1 MFGAVQNAGM
11 HRLPVTGGRP
21 PAVRPF
27 LTAVLVVL
35 LVAACGGVAPTETP
49 VVVVTQTAVPTASPT
64 PTPSPT
70 PEPTPSPT
78 PTPTPAPPVVGA
90 LDGLPVA
97 PAKATRLPLAVLIDD
112 ARRARPQSGFNA
124 ASVVYQAPAD
134 GFETRYMMVFQS
146 LDAKDIGPVR
156 SGRMYFVH
164 WAEEVHAAIAHYGGD
179 WKTHQYLDRYNG
191 RWFTDVNALGR
202 GAKAFHRIKS
212 RRAPHNG
219 YTNTRALW
227 AQVKRLKGPAKMDAT
242 LARRTFIDPL
252 PAADRPATQTIRIP
266 YSTNVISYRYD
277 RKSGMYR
284 RSVDGA
290 AQIDP
295 ADGKRVTTRNV
306 VVLFMPYRV
315 DSTIEPGHA
324 RPVVGSVG
332 SGKAWVYREGSI
344 VQGRWEKPT
353 DTSLTRL
360 VDKNG
365 KEIPLVRG
373 RTFFQ
378 IVPKGT
384 KVTHKSS

>member
-1 MFGAVQNAGM
+1 M

-21 PAVRPF
+21 PAARSL
-27 LTAVLVVL
+27 LTGVLTL
-35 LVAACGGVAPTETP
+35 ILVAACGGVAPTASPVAVVAET
-49 VVVVTQTAVPTASPT
+49 AAPTPTSTPSPSPQPT
-64 PTPSPT
+64 PTPT
-70 PEPTPSPT
+70 AT
-78 PTPTPAPPVVGA
+78 PTPTPAPPVTGA
-90 LDGLPVA
+90 LDGLLVD

-124 ASVVYQAPAD
+124 ASIVYQAPAD

-156 SGRMYFVH
+156 SGRMYFIH
-164 WAEEVHAAIAHYGGD
+164 WAEEVHAAVAHYGGD
-179 WKTHQYLDRYNG
+179 WRTSQYLRRYNG
-191 RWFTDVNALGR
+191 LWFTDVNALGK

-212 RRAPHNG
+212 RSAPHNG

-227 AQVKRLKGPAKMDAT
+227 AKVKGLKGPATMDPT
-242 LARRTFIDPL
+242 LPRRAFIDPL
-252 PAADRPATQTIRIP
+252 PAADRPATQTIRVP
-266 YSTNVISYRYD
+266 YRTNVIGYRYD
-277 RKSGMYR
+277 RRSGMYR
-284 RSVDGA
+284 RSVDGR
-290 AQIDP
+290 AQIDQ

-306 VVLFMPYRV
+306 VVLFMSYRV

-332 SGKAWVYREGSI
+332 SGKAWVYREGSL

-353 DTSLTRL
+353 DAALMRL

-365 KEIPLVRG
+365 NEIPLVRG

-384 KVTHKSS
+384 KVTHRSS